1 MSNFQKQS
9 VYQELFYMYLLIGI
23 FFNLFLYNLINVY
36 ICSRLGDAYRTFCSL
51 HKRESGVNPEQC
63 PLL

>member
-1 MSNFQKQS
+1 MGKSLVSK
-9 VYQELFYMYLLIGI
+9 
-23 FFNLFLYNLINVY
+23 INVY

>member
-9 VYQELFYMYLLIGI
+9 VYQDFLYVPINRYI
-23 FFNLFLYNLINVY
+23 FNLFLYNLINVY